1 MKLRYRT
8 VRILEENPFSRPY
21 LAPFGQRDRRNAKGY
36 ACFCKE
42 DDGTDLR
49 IDIPEPINS
58 RITFKRPGSFLL
70 IGVIHAPHR
79 APDNLF
85 KGDNVRDTA
94 YTAG

>member
-1 MKLRYRT
+1 MKYGIEQSESWK
-8 VRILEENPFSRPY
+8 RILF
-21 LAPFGQRDRRNAKGY
+21 LDRTWLDSVSAIVETRKDY

-58 RITFKRPGSFLL
+58 GITFKRPGSFLL